1 VAAAKYWEHMFTAI
15 CSRERLC
22 EFTVVDI
29 HDVDFDVNTSKA
41 AARNKFR
48 MVQIT
53 LIKSSEY
60 TNPSRREYIVSTH
73 LGEFLNFNDTVMC
86 YDLGDMAHADLEQ
99 FDNSHKTKLPDVVIV
114 KKSYPRVRRRQQKR
128 IWKLERMDI
137 EMTDANDE
145 PRRGKKKA
153 EKESKNDAEYNEFL
167 NDIEEDPELR
177 QNINLFKVS
186 LLLIFDNYLL

>member
-1 VAAAKYWEHMFTAI
+1 MFTAI
-15 CSRERLC
+15 CSRERLV

-60 TNPSRREYIVSTH
+60 TNPNRREYIVSTH

-86 YDLGDMAHADLEQ
+86 YDLGDMAHSDLEQ
-99 FDNSHKTKLPDVVIV
+99 FDNSRKTKLPDVVIV

-128 IWKLERMDI
+128 IWKLQRMDI
-137 EMTDANDE
+137 EMADANEE
-145 PRRGKKKA
+145 PRRGKKKVD
-153 EKESKNDAEYNEFL
+153 KESKNDAEYNEFL

-177 QNINLFKVS
+177 QNINLYKVS
-186 LLLIFDNYLL
+186 SLISYILHRMRT